1 MSERSADK
9 MVEIL
14 KRDPKR
20 LSQLIENPLDEISKL
35 RDEAVSAVP
44 AYYGDKWLYRA
55 AFLVLSSL
63 AILTAVAVLVKGT
76 VPEALVAIG
85 STAIGAL
92 VGLFAPSPLDG
103 RKK

>member
-14 KRDPKR
+14 KLDPSRVSLLK
-20 LSQLIENPLDEISKL
+20 QNPLQEMAKL
-35 RDEAVSAVP
+35 RDEAVGAVP

-55 AFLVLSSL
+55 ALLVLSTL
-63 AILTAVAVLVKGT
+63 AILTAVAVLIKGT

-92 VGLFAPSPLDG
+92 VGLFAPSPLEN

>member
-14 KRDPKR
+14 KLDPRRVNLLK
-20 LSQLIENPLDEISKL
+20 QNPLQEITKL

-55 AFLVLSSL
+55 ALLVLSTL
-63 AILTAVAVLVKGT
+63 AILTAVAVLVRGT
-76 VPEALVAIG
+76 IPEALVALG

-92 VGLFAPSPLDG
+92 VGLFAPSPLDN